1 MAGKVYF
8 SAGQVLEG
16 KVDVAALE
24 AGFVWMRA
32 DRGGFPRLARALEYM
47 EKFGWRVVGYSN
59 YGRIVMLQ
67 KEE

>member
-1 MAGKVYF
+1 MSGKVYF

-24 AGFVWMRA
+24 VGFVWMRA
-32 DRGGFPRLARALEYM
+32 DRGGYRRLARALEYM
-47 EKFGWRVVGYSN
+47 GKFGWRVVGYSN
-59 YGRIVMLQ
+59 YGRVVMLQ